1 MYCSIWDMIDLNKY
15 LNFVDYFTYVGMVLS
30 KKHYGKT
37 KKYH

>member
-1 MYCSIWDMIDLNKY
+1 MYCSIWDMIDMNRY
-15 LNFVDYFTYVGMVLS
+15 LNFVDYFTYLGKVIS

>member
-1 MYCSIWDMIDLNKY
+1 MYCSIAETLGFSRDLNAI
-15 LNFVDYFTYVGMVLS
+15 DYSTYVGMVLS